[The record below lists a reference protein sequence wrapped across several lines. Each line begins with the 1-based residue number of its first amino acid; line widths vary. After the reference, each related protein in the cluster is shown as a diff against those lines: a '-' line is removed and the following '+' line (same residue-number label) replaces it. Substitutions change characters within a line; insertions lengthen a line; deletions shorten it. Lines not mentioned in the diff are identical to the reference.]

1 MGSISLPASGLVYV
15 DSNIVIYSVEK
26 QPRYFPALQ
35 FKTTSFLTNDRT
47 FHSLAGLHAI
57 LLDDVGP

>member
-26 QPRYFPALQ
+26 HPRYFPALQ

-47 FHSLAGLHAI
+47 FRSLASLQVI
-57 LLDDVGP
+57 LLDDVCP